1 MGWGCKDGEDDG
13 LGEVGCAVGGATV
26 LLLASEIFYVEDV
39 ATLPPVGFGSHG
51 NKISEHGADFG
62 LFMKE

>member
-1 MGWGCKDGEDDG
+1 

-26 LLLASEIFYVEDV
+26 LLLASEVFYVEDV
-39 ATLPPVGFGSHG
+39 ATLPPVRFGSHG

-62 LFMKE
+62 LFMKV